1 MIQNCI
7 DVCKQWMYGPNWCG
21 RCLFMLRQL
30 IQCKDA
36 AHQRIPI
43 VQTLLLDFQLHYK
56 DVRYKIGY
64 SGTWVGGL
72 AVDCIVKFEFATR
85 SRLVAKKSVQRVYTA
100 LSKVLIKSPCFIV
113 QSSIVQ
119 LILLNLI
126 VELCTMLLFNLVK
139 DNIKGIENI
148 VLRWYDHI
156 F

>member
-1 MIQNCI
+1 
-7 DVCKQWMYGPNWCG
+7 MYANNECMDLTGVEGAYSYCG
-21 RCLFMLRQL
+21 SLSNVKTL
-30 IQCKDA
+30 

-43 VQTLLLDFQLHYK
+43 VQTLPLDFQLHYK

-64 SGTWVGGL
+64 RGIGVGGL
-72 AVDCIVKFEFATR
+72 AVGCIVKFEFATR

-139 DNIKGIENI
+139 DNIKGFENI
-148 VLRWYDHI
+148 VVN
-156 F
+156 